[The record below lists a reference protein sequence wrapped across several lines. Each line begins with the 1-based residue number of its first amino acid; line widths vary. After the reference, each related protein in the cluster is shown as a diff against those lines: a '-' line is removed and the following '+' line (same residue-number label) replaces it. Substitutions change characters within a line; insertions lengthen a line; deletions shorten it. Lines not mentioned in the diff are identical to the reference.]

1 MSIEEYRMKI
11 KQQTESG
18 ERRPR
23 PLCLPDEPVLNANGN
38 PISRYQHGKNLL
50 IYRNSLRKGRWNK

>member
-11 KQQTESG
+11 KQQIESG

-23 PLCLPDEPVLNANGN
+23 PLCLPDEPMLNANGN
-38 PISRYQHGKNLL
+38 PISRYQHLGILL
-50 IYRNSLRKGRWNK
+50 QHRRSIRINRK